1 MSFLLAFAIGV
12 VAGLRSMTAPAIAAW
27 AAHLGWID
35 LSRTPLAWLGSA
47 AAAYIFLAFM
57 LVELVGD
64 KLPKTPNRTALGPF
78 LARVL
83 MGGLAGGAVTAGAG
97 RSLALGAVLGGLGG
111 IVGTFGGFRA
121 RTGLVRA
128 LKVPD
133 YVVALLEDIV
143 AVGGAILIVRAVS

>member
-12 VAGLRSMTAPAIAAW
+12 VAGLRSLTAPAIAAW

-35 LSRTPLAWLGSA
+35 LSSTPLAWLGSA
-47 AAAYIFLAFM
+47 AAAYILLACM
-57 LVELVGD
+57 LAELVAD
-64 KLPKTPNRTALGPF
+64 KLPQTPNRTALGPF
-78 LARVL
+78 LGRVL
-83 MGGLAGGAVTAGAG
+83 LGGLAGAAVTAGAG

-111 IVGTFGGFRA
+111 IVGTFGGFKA

-133 YVVALLEDIV
+133 YVAAILEDIV
-143 AVGGAILIVRAVS
+143 AVGGAIVIVRAVS